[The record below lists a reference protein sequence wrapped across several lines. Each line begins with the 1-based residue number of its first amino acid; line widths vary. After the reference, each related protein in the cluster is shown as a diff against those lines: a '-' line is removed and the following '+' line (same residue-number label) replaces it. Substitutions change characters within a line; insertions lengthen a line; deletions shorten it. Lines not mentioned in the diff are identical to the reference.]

1 MPRVLLVAAT
11 TGYQTRSFTEAARRL
26 GIDVILATDR
36 CHVLEDPWR
45 DNAIPVRFEE
55 PELAAKALAG
65 SDVVPQSAVD
75 GVIAV
80 ADRPT
85 LVAALTAQEL
95 GLPFHSPGS
104 VAACRD
110 KHKMR
115 RIFGRAGLLVPENV
129 RVAMDRD
136 PREIAG
142 NARFPC
148 VLKPLGLSA
157 SRGVI
162 RANNADEFVAAF
174 ERIRRILEQPE
185 IRQLHEEWNEAI
197 QIEQYIEGREFA
209 LEGLMTRGE
218 LQVLAIFDKPDPLE
232 GPFFEETI
240 YVTPSRESREI
251 QSAIVATTRTAVR
264 ALELYHGPVH
274 AEMRVNAQGVYMLEV
289 AARPI
294 GGLCARAVRFAGG
307 LTLEEAVIL
316 HAIDKM
322 PPEGLTLSP
331 PALGVMMIP
340 VPRAGLYQSVTGIE
354 DALRTPGVDDVV
366 ITAKTGQL
374 LLPLPE
380 GTSYTG
386 FIFAGGDDAASVE
399 SSLRTAHSRLQFE
412 IFASLDVIP
421 V

>member
-1 MPRVLLVAAT
+1 MPRVILVAAT
-11 TGYQTRSFTEAARRL
+11 TGYQTRSFTEAAHRL
-26 GIDVILATDR
+26 GIEVILATDR
-36 CHVLEDPWR
+36 CHILEDPWR

-55 PELAAKALAG
+55 PELAAEALAG
-65 SDVVPQSAVD
+65 SVVD

-85 LVAALTAQEL
+85 LVAALTAQKL
-95 GLPFHSPGS
+95 GLPFHSPDS

-115 RIFGRAGLLVPENV
+115 RIFGRAGLLVPENF
-129 RVAMDRD
+129 RVALDRD

-185 IRQLHEEWNEAI
+185 IRQFHEEWNEAI

-251 QSAIVATTRTAVR
+251 QSAIMATTREAVR

-331 PALGVMMIP
+331 RSLGVMMIP
-340 VPRAGLYQSVTGIE
+340 VPRAGLYQSVNGVE
-354 DALRTPGVDDVV
+354 EALRAPGVDDVV
-366 ITAKTGQL
+366 ITAKTGQR

-386 FIFAGGDDAASVE
+386 FIFASGNDAASVE